1 MFLTILF
8 HIISLVTS
16 AVLFATS
23 LEALFAASSPVF
35 VAVPYFL
42 DRFFANDKDPYPLR
56 SPLVLGS
63 IDKQFNS
70 IY

>member
-8 HIISLVTS
+8 YIISLVTS

-23 LEALFAASSPVF
+23 LEALYAASSPVF
-35 VAVPYFL
+35 LAVPYFS
-42 DRFFANDKDPYPLR
+42 DRFLANDKDPYPLR
-56 SPLVLGS
+56 SSLVLGF

-70 IY
+70 VY